1 MGVRV
6 NPDLVRELQRFG
18 GETVNKCF
26 NCGNCT
32 AVCALSKGDT
42 TFPRKFI
49 RYMQLGLGDK
59 MATSPEPW
67 LCYYCGT
74 CSDTCPREAEP
85 GELMMASRRWLT
97 AKYDWTG
104 LARLMY
110 RSELWEV
117 LMLLLVAVGVLLLF
131 TVPDNFGFKLLAKH
145 PEARSAVMIQYFA
158 PKGIVHVGDLI
169 LAGGLA
175 FFLLTNAAHMF
186 ALTMRGTRAN
196 LWHYI
201 SGIAGGVIH
210 LITQKR
216 WGECDNDVRKHWL
229 RHVALVTGYGTML
242 LLVVV
247 FLPWFQVE
255 DRGFHFTSLLGYY
268 GTLVLLGTTLW
279 IISDRVAK
287 KDQIHKYSHLSDW
300 LFPILLFV
308 VALTG
313 ILLHLF
319 RLVGWP
325 MGTYVIYLIHMM
337 LAVSMLAV
345 EVPFG
350 KWSHLLYRPLA
361 VYLSGVKER
370 ASGVAT
376 AVPSPALRELIWRN
390 ANK

>member
-6 NPDLVRELQRFG
+6 NPGLARELQRFG

-32 AVCALSKGDT
+32 AVCGLSRGNT
-42 TFPRKFI
+42 TFPRKYI
-49 RYMQLGLGDK
+49 RYVQLGLEKK
-59 MATSPEPW
+59 MAGSSEPW

-104 LARLMY
+104 IAGLMY

-117 LMLLLVAVGVLLLF
+117 LMLVLVAAGVLLLF
-131 TVPDNFGFKLLAKH
+131 TVPDHFGFKLLAQH
-145 PEARSAVMIQYFA
+145 PEARSTVMIQYFA
-158 PKGIVHVGDLI
+158 PKDIVHIGDLI
-169 LAGGLA
+169 LAAGLA
-175 FFLLTNAAHMF
+175 FFLFTNAARMF
-186 ALTMRGTRAN
+186 FLTMRETRAG
-196 LWHYI
+196 LGDYMR
-201 SGIAGGVIH
+201 GFVGFFIH
-210 LITQKR
+210 MLTQRR
-216 WGECDNDVRKHWL
+216 WGECDNDVRKHWI
-229 RHVALVTGYGTML
+229 RHACLVTGYGTML

-247 FLPWFQVE
+247 FLPWFQIE
-255 DRGFHFTSLLGYY
+255 DRSLHFTSLFGYY
-268 GTLVLLGTTLW
+268 GTLVLLGTTTW
-279 IISDRVAK
+279 ILFDRLTK

-300 LFPILLFV
+300 LFPILLLV
-308 VALTG
+308 VSLTG

-325 MGTYVIYLIHMM
+325 MGTYVIYLVHLMV
-337 LAVSMLAV
+337 AVSMLAV

-361 VYLSGVKER
+361 VYLEGVRER
-370 ASGVAT
+370 ANGVVAL
-376 AVPSPALRELIWRN
+376 PAPPLRELIWSHD
-390 ANK
+390 NK

>member
-1 MGVRV
+1 MSVRV
-6 NPDLVRELQRFG
+6 NPGLAQDLRRFG
-18 GETVNKCF
+18 GDTVNKCF

-32 AVCALSKGDT
+32 AACSLSKDDT

-49 RYMQLGLGDK
+49 RYMQLGLQDK
-59 MATSPEPW
+59 MAASPDPW

-117 LMLLLVAVGVLLLF
+117 LMLVLVAGVVLLLF
-131 TVPDNFGFKLLAKH
+131 TVPDNFGFRLLAQH
-145 PEARSAVMIQYFA
+145 PEARSAMMIQYFA
-158 PKGIVHVGDLI
+158 PKEIVHVGDLI
-169 LAGGLA
+169 LAAGLA
-175 FFLLTNAAHMF
+175 FFLFTNAGHMF
-186 ALTMRGTRAN
+186 VLIMRGTKFN

-201 SGIAGGVIH
+201 SEFKQLILHV
-210 LITQKR
+210 ITQKR

-268 GTLVLLGTTLW
+268 STLVLLGTTIW
-279 IISDRVAK
+279 IIFDRLGK

-308 VALTG
+308 VSLTG

-319 RLVGWP
+319 RLAGWP
-325 MGTYVIYLIHMM
+325 MATYVIYVIHMM

-370 ASGVAT
+370 AGGVAS

>member
-1 MGVRV
+1 MSVRV
-6 NPDLVRELQRFG
+6 NPGLAQELERFG

-26 NCGNCT
+26 NCGSCT

-49 RYMQLGLGDK
+49 RYMQLGLEDK
-59 MATSPEPW
+59 MAKSPEPW

-117 LMLLLVAVGVLLLF
+117 LMLVLVAVGVLLLF

-186 ALTMRGTRAN
+186 ALVMRGTRAN
-196 LWHYI
+196 LGHYI
-201 SGIAGGVIH
+201 SGIVGGVVH
-210 LITQKR
+210 LITQRR

-229 RHVALVTGYGTML
+229 RHACLVTGYGTML

-247 FLPWFQVE
+247 FLPWFQIE
-255 DRGFHFTSLLGYY
+255 GRGFHFTSLFGYY
-268 GTLVLLGTTLW
+268 GTLVLLGTTTW
-279 IISDRVAK
+279 ILFDRLAK

-300 LFPILLFV
+300 LFPILLLA
-308 VALTG
+308 VAVTG
-313 ILLHLF
+313 ILLHLS

-325 MGTYVIYLIHMM
+325 MGTYVIYLVHLMV
-337 LAVSMLAV
+337 AVSMLAV

-350 KWSHLLYRPLA
+350 KWAHLFYRPLA
-361 VYLSGVKER
+361 LYLLAVQAR
-370 ASGVAT
+370 ARET
-376 AVPSPALRELIWRN
+376 QTTELKPAPVVVM
-390 ANK
+390 

>member
-1 MGVRV
+1 
-6 NPDLVRELQRFG
+6 
-18 GETVNKCF
+18 
-26 NCGNCT
+26 
-32 AVCALSKGDT
+32 
-42 TFPRKFI
+42 
-49 RYMQLGLGDK
+49 
-59 MATSPEPW
+59 
-67 LCYYCGT
+67 
-74 CSDTCPREAEP
+74 
-85 GELMMASRRWLT
+85 
-97 AKYDWTG
+97 
-104 LARLMY
+104 
-110 RSELWEV
+110 
-117 LMLLLVAVGVLLLF
+117 MLLLVAVGVLLLF

>member
-1 MGVRV
+1 MSVRV
-6 NPDLVRELQRFG
+6 NPGLAQELERFG

-26 NCGNCT
+26 NCGSCT

-49 RYMQLGLGDK
+49 RYMQLGLEDK
-59 MATSPEPW
+59 MAKSPEPW

-117 LMLLLVAVGVLLLF
+117 LMLVLVAVGVLLLF

-186 ALTMRGTRAN
+186 ALVMRGTRAN
-196 LWHYI
+196 LGHYI
-201 SGIAGGVIH
+201 SGIVGGVVH
-210 LITQKR
+210 LITQRR

-229 RHVALVTGYGTML
+229 RHACLVTGYGTML

-247 FLPWFQVE
+247 FLPWFQIE
-255 DRGFHFTSLLGYY
+255 GRGFHFTSLFGYY
-268 GTLVLLGTTLW
+268 GTLVLLGTTTW
-279 IISDRVAK
+279 ILFDRLAK

-300 LFPILLFV
+300 LFPILLLA
-308 VALTG
+308 VAVTG
-313 ILLHLF
+313 ILLHLS

-325 MGTYVIYLIHMM
+325 MGTYVIYLVHLMV
-337 LAVSMLAV
+337 AVSMLAV

-350 KWSHLLYRPLA
+350 KWAHLFYRPLA
-361 VYLSGVKER
+361 LYLMAVQAR
-370 ASGVAT
+370 ARET
-376 AVPSPALRELIWRN
+376 QTTELKPAPVVVM
-390 ANK
+390 